1 MANSQLPHPDSPK
14 KPSRLRTASV
24 LGALA
29 GILLALLG
37 SELVRA
43 GTFHRWD
50 KFAAPHPNLIEILW
64 GDEQSVQVRVV
75 QGPTVMW
82 RPENAVW
89 ISSKTN
95 TEPPRQPC
103 SSVPAAFNPLAG
115 APFQRV
121 NCAAFEYPRG
131 DMIYTIIYALDKW
144 GVIWQWERT
153 RGSPDFLVLPFIAL
167 TGGFLGLLA
176 AGIMDAIRNR
186 RKSHA
191 ALVRPEEPSE

>member
-1 MANSQLPHPDSPK
+1 MTADPPAHTLSPK
-14 KPSRLRTASV
+14 KPARLRTTG
-24 LGALA
+24 LIGALV
-29 GILLALLG
+29 GILLALLA

-43 GTFHRWD
+43 GYFQRWE
-50 KFAAPHPNLIEILW
+50 KFAAPHPHAVEILW
-64 GDEQSVQVRVV
+64 GDEQTVQVRIT
-75 QGPTVMW
+75 QGFTLLW
-82 RPENAVW
+82 LAENSIW
-89 ISSKTN
+89 IKSEPKA
-95 TEPPRQPC
+95 EPPRQPC
-103 SSVPAAFNPLAG
+103 SSVPAALNPLAG